1 MDIELYDFKEH
12 IDSIEWI
19 YSLPTGLVS
28 EKIDIR
34 YSTVSITPRVDG
46 YQIYIGPKDLEH
58 GGDGIMITLDK
69 HHKLQS
75 YEIERI
81 APSPHLK

>member
-19 YSLPTGLVS
+19 YSLPKGLLS
-28 EKIDIR
+28 EKIDVR
-34 YSTVSITPRVDG
+34 YNTVTITKLADG
-46 YQIYIGPKDLEH
+46 YQIYVGPKDSDS
-58 GGDGIMITLDK
+58 GGDGLMVTLDK
-69 HHKLQS
+69 DFQLKD

-81 APSPHLK
+81 DPLPL